1 MPPQFWL
8 TLVVVLPIAWLISE
22 FQPHRWLR
30 IATGLGTIAMSYF
43 LAAAIG
49 SFERFNSN
57 AWYGEASWNLIDTT
71 IEEIERGETERLVKE
86 LRTLQEQ
93 FVPTYENRA
102 RYDELV
108 QEFLTRLGREEKR
121 SPLFR

>member
-1 MPPQFWL
+1 MGPHVIL
-8 TLVVVLPIAWLISE
+8 TLVVVLPVAWLLSE

-30 IATGLGTIAMSYF
+30 IATGLGAIAMSF
-43 LAAAIG
+43 GVAAVFG

-57 AWYGEASWNLIDTT
+57 AWYGEASWNLIGTT
-71 IEEIERGETERLVKE
+71 IEEIESGETERLVRE
-86 LRTLQEQ
+86 LKTLQEQ

-108 QEFLTRLGREEKR
+108 REFLTRLGREEKR